1 MSPIYRAKIPQPFL
15 CFRGYAANCRVK
27 RDDEEEEL
35 LEKITEHEAKLKT
48 YQEEKQRLLLDR
60 AHLHRCVVH
69 SIFLTHDV
77 TTFVNKSK
85 LPE

>member
-1 MSPIYRAKIPQPFL
+1 MPPIYRAEIPQPFL

-35 LEKITEHEAKLKT
+35 LEKISEHEAKLKA

-60 AHLHRCVVH
+60 AHLHRYVCTLQFRV
-69 SIFLTHDV
+69 
-77 TTFVNKSK
+77 
-85 LPE
+85 